1 MPESHS
7 SNPHNQ
13 SFLVS
18 HWLVTGNVQGVGFRR
33 FVDREARLRN
43 LGGGVRNL
51 KDGRVEILAI
61 GPRESLQSLM
71 GAVQVGPRLSRVD
84 GVSIDQR
91 PFHAN
96 MFVGGTL
103 NTITDSEFKVL
114 ADGEAPW
121 SIVG

>member
-1 MPESHS
+1 
-7 SNPHNQ
+7 
-13 SFLVS
+13 
-18 HWLVTGNVQGVGFRR
+18 
-33 FVDREARLRN
+33 
-43 LGGGVRNL
+43 
-51 KDGRVEILAI
+51 
-61 GPRESLQSLM
+61 M